1 MNPIW
6 LFLLIVSVASCV
18 RENNPTIELGDAT
31 IGQQLID
38 LKVALDGD
46 AISEEEYV
54 VVKANL
60 IASSKFLASE
70 EGD

>member
-1 MNPIW
+1 VSPLW
-6 LFLLIVSVASCV
+6 LLLLILSLTSCV
-18 RENNPTIELGDAT
+18 QENNPTIELGDAT

-38 LKVALDGD
+38 LKAALDGD

-60 IASSKFLASE
+60 IASSKLSASE